1 MKRIVTIQ
9 DISCLGKCS
18 LTVALP
24 IISAAGVEA
33 AVIPTAVLSTHT
45 MFTGW
50 TFRDLTDDII
60 PIINHWEKE
69 GFNFSAVYTGY
80 LGSFRQLEIVS
91 SIFDIYKA
99 KNAIVLVDPVM
110 ADNGVLYKGF
120 TPEFAAEMA
129 KLCGKADI
137 VVPNITEASFMLNMP
152 YKEKYDEGYIKDM
165 LKGLCGL
172 GAKVAVLTGVSFE
185 ENKLGV
191 MSYNNETGEYFSY
204 YRERIPV
211 NFHGTGDVFASAL
224 LGALMNNKTVGDA
237 LKVAVDYTVEC
248 ISTTLKDPEHN
259 KYGVN
264 FEKVLPY
271 LIDRLNN

>member
-1 MKRIVTIQ
+1 
-9 DISCLGKCS
+9 
-18 LTVALP
+18 
-24 IISAAGVEA
+24 
-33 AVIPTAVLSTHT
+33 
-45 MFTGW
+45 
-50 TFRDLTDDII
+50 
-60 PIINHWEKE
+60 
-69 GFNFSAVYTGY
+69 
-80 LGSFRQLEIVS
+80 
-91 SIFDIYKA
+91 
-99 KNAIVLVDPVM
+99 M

-129 KLCGKADI
+129 KLCSKADI

-165 LKGLCGL
+165 LKGVCGL

-237 LKVAVDYTVEC
+237 LKVAVDYTVGFPPP
-248 ISTTLKDPEHN
+248 L
-259 KYGVN
+259 
-264 FEKVLPY
+264 
-271 LIDRLNN
+271 